1 METLTQGGSHST
13 LNPESRHGSCF
24 HLKAILTGRKH
35 SWHMNKTS
43 RSDFR
48 GAWALLWRSLVFIP
62 YMLLV
67 FILVGGIWLSR
78 WVLPLYAAVWVY
90 VDEWYMAAGIL
101 AAWLLSVWAYR
112 RFRLHRFY
120 ATPRSLL

>member
-1 METLTQGGSHST
+1 
-13 LNPESRHGSCF
+13 
-24 HLKAILTGRKH
+24 
-35 SWHMNKTS
+35 MNKTS

-120 ATPRSLL
+120 ETPRSLL